1 MRKLLFG
8 LVALCA
14 ASVSGAHPDI
24 DRLIAESARA
34 PQVAFERTS
43 RTLIE
48 GKPAVVTVDRFD
60 PRAPAGRRWT
70 LLSVDGRAPTADD
83 LKRHAKQNSEDDVPG
98 FHRLQELLKGKPPS
112 CTAPAAGKTVCRW
125 PNLAAG
131 AVRMKGPDLS
141 ERLSAEVV
149 LEAAAGRT
157 IPGSV
162 RVYAAQPFTIM
173 AVAKMHKLDVV
184 STYVPGRNG
193 VPFLAAQNIDVDVS
207 APFGKGAKSH
217 TEVRFRP
224 L

>member
-1 MRKLLFG
+1 MRKPILG
-8 LVALCA
+8 LVALFA
-14 ASVSGAHPDI
+14 ASASLAHPEI
-24 DRLIAESARA
+24 DRLVAESARA

-43 RTLIE
+43 RITMD
-48 GKPAVVTVDRFD
+48 GKPTVVMVDRFD

-70 LLSVDGRAPTADD
+70 LLTVDGRAPTADD
-83 LKRHAKQNSEDDVPG
+83 VKRYAKQNSEDDVPG
-98 FHRLQELLKGKPPS
+98 FHRLHELLEGKPPT
-112 CTAPAAGKTVCRW
+112 CTAAAGNTLCRW

-141 ERLSAEVV
+141 ERLSAEVA
-149 LEAAAGRT
+149 LEPAAGRI
-157 IPGSV
+157 IPASV

-193 VPFLAAQNIDVDVS
+193 VPFLAAQNIDVDVT